1 MIIKTITP
9 EEFLKGTARTVRNV
23 RTIYNK
29 LSDLLQ
35 KRNLELEIQH
45 VRLHAIRNKVE
56 EWKHASCLP
65 RDEVEE
71 LIKSLS

>member
-23 RTIYNK
+23 RTICNK
-29 LSDLLQ
+29 LSDLLR

-56 EWKHASCLP
+56 EWKHARCLP